1 MICTFFVF
9 RLWRTSVVVEL
20 ERALEFLRLFLLGLR
35 TLRVGEA
42 LVDLLEVFVLVV
54 KIFEVK
60 LAVDIPHAVV
70 GNRVAHAV
78 ALDFGAAVP
87 FVG

>member
-1 MICTFFVF
+1 M
-9 RLWRTSVVVEL
+9 
-20 ERALEFLRLFLLGLR
+20 
-35 TLRVGEA
+35 RVGEA

-70 GNRVAHAV
+70 GNRVAHVV